1 MNTYLSVEVAY
12 AKHTQKG
19 KKIME
24 KNVLIKNNVSKRN
37 FILKFGY
44 KAYRKLYYMAKCFN
58 GTMDKIVQLSD
69 DDIRTLLK

>member
-1 MNTYLSVEVAY
+1 
-12 AKHTQKG
+12 
-19 KKIME
+19 ME

>member
-1 MNTYLSVEVAY
+1 MQNY
-12 AKHTQKG
+12 
-19 KKIME
+19 KKI
-24 KNVLIKNNVSKRN
+24 NAGKRN